1 METLLGVIGVLK
13 MKILTVVIA
22 ISLLLSCKETI
33 EPWTGLDE
41 GYDNASGYCIMNG
54 IEQNLKVSIY
64 TTFNKSIVN
73 VSIGKKYGGGVAYVN
88 SSLGEFSIG
97 SNVQNLRDC
106 RFKIFVEDA
115 HLFTWDLDTLAENYL
130 IIDSIS
136 SDSNFV
142 KGRFQ
147 LAYTSCCYA
156 ESGRMIK
163 NAPELANDILIKNG
177 TFEGNIWKHY

>member
-1 METLLGVIGVLK
+1 MLHLLKTK
-13 MKILTVVIA
+13 MKILTVVLA

-33 EPWTGLDE
+33 EPWSILDE
-41 GYDNASGYCIMNG
+41 GYDRASGYCIMNG
-54 IEQNLKVSIY
+54 REQDLRVSLY
-64 TTFNKSIVN
+64 TRYNKSKID
-73 VSIGKKYGGGVAYVN
+73 VSIGKKYGGGVVFVAGP
-88 SSLGEFSIG
+88 SSNFILGKHSENMEDLGLST
-97 SNVQNLRDC
+97 V
-106 RFKIFVEDA
+106 VEDA
-115 HLFTWDLDTLAENYL
+115 HLYSWELDTLAENYL